1 MCLQLT
7 CSKLV
12 KLDILSKCNLCSNSQ
27 FSPLDPVSSKG
38 RDFTDKKVPP
48 EALEYSLQ
56 NATNVFVLR
65 KMFEKERNKE
75 NPNAST
81 YARNLLLITKFPL
94 PGILRWTEVVEEIE
108 DIETTPI
115 QNTLSM
121 LQDKNQQLEFY
132 FKKLTKDSTSIGVQ
146 LVVSV
151 LKGVLLPEVGGGIPK
166 IEEGQ

>member
-1 MCLQLT
+1 
-7 CSKLV
+7 
-12 KLDILSKCNLCSNSQ
+12 
-27 FSPLDPVSSKG
+27 
-38 RDFTDKKVPP
+38 
-48 EALEYSLQ
+48 
-56 NATNVFVLR
+56 
-65 KMFEKERNKE
+65 MFEKERNKE